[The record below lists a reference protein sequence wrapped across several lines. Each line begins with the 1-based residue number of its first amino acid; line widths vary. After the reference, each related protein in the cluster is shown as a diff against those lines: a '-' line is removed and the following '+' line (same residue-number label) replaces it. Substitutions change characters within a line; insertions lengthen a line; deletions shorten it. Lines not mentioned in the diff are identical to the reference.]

1 MKLNA
6 TSSARRRSG
15 ESGASLKEMIMKAVG
30 NELKVG
36 GDNSGQERTL
46 SRKSQLLVIA
56 AVIVLGA
63 LLVGSAI
70 WTSPDLS
77 PQAASQAEGDTP
89 APTALE
95 FEYFPAQYVNQGK
108 EIEEHIQAF

>member
-6 TSSARRRSG
+6 TSSARHRSG
-15 ESGASLKEMIMKAVG
+15 ESGAFLKEMIMKTVG

-36 GDNSGQERTL
+36 GDSGQEGKL
-46 SRKSQLLVIA
+46 SLGSQLLVIA
-56 AVIVLGA
+56 AVVVLGSVIIGGA
-63 LLVGSAI
+63 QL
-70 WTSPDLS
+70 TQPDAGVS
-77 PQAASQAEGDTP
+77 QGAAQSEDDASV
-89 APTALE
+89 APGT